1 MRPKAQEGRSTLTR
15 IDSKKLRGTT
25 FAASMVAVFSLTLFA
40 TSSAPAEGDAPP
52 TKIKMVTDDG
62 FTFTGPDSIAAG
74 SILKIV
80 NRTSFDSHFF
90 SLFEEGSLPTT
101 DRENT
106 RCASLD
112 LPACANVAEAHDISR
127 RFEVRKRSVD
137 KGMDGW
143 DKSFSAE
150 VKGDSWYTDSEGQAE
165 RRVVTAEPGSTLYYL
180 CVIHPQ
186 TMRDSIQV
194 TAPAG

>member
-1 MRPKAQEGRSTLTR
+1 MRPKAQEGRNTLTS

-25 FAASMVAVFSLTLFA
+25 FAASMVAAFGLTLFA

-52 TKIKMVTDDG
+52 TKIKMVTDGG

-90 SLFEEGSLPTT
+90 SLFEKGSLPVTGK
-101 DRENT
+101 EN
-106 RCASLD
+106 RQCANLD
-112 LPACANVAEAHDISR
+112 LPACANVAKAHDISR
-127 RFEVRKRSVD
+127 RFKVRKRSVD
-137 KGMDGW
+137 TGMDGW
-143 DKSFSAE
+143 DKSFSDEA
-150 VKGDSWYTDSEGQAE
+150 KGDSWYTDSENQSEA
-165 RRVVTAEPGSTLYYL
+165 RTVTAEPGTTLYYL

-186 TMRDSIQV
+186 TMSGSISV
-194 TAPAG
+194 TQP